1 MLIVTQVYKSLDIS
15 PDGAHSLLSCQS
27 HLHFILSMKMF
38 DKAAL
43 LIVLVT
49 AVTVGDLAAQQ
60 KKKIV
65 GSSTPL
71 APDEKPTSTWF
82 GAYVGPTFA
91 SQGGTF
97 TTACDCDFT
106 GGAGTGFVGGLMFE
120 DKTTSKI
127 IIGGQLGYDARGL
140 TGRFREIEGSQ
151 QTSPSGRTYLV
162 PIEFLNEASIDL
174 DVISASVY
182 AKYLFLGP
190 VYGRVGATAGYVV
203 SSSLVHTKALQTQTV
218 TFPNGELANVALP
231 GARDG
236 VVTVQDGPVPDL
248 NPFQMGLIGAIG
260 VEIPVRR
267 VERKFGPPAVTT
279 YLSPVIQY
287 HFPITNITAQGNSF
301 QLRQMQFFLELR
313 HNI

>member
-1 MLIVTQVYKSLDIS
+1 MFHRVTYVVV
-15 PDGAHSLLSCQS
+15 LL
-27 HLHFILSMKMF
+27 
-38 DKAAL
+38 AAL
-43 LIVLVT
+43 
-49 AVTVGDLAAQQ
+49 AVCDVAAQQ

-71 APDEKPTSTWF
+71 APDEKPTSSWF

-97 TTACDCDFT
+97 TTSCNCDFT

-127 IIGGQLGYDARGL
+127 ILGGQLGYDSRGL

-151 QTSPSGRTYLV
+151 QTSPSGRSYVV
-162 PIEFLNEASIDL
+162 PVEFLNEASLSL
-174 DVISASVY
+174 DVVSASVY

-190 VYGRVGATAGYVV
+190 VYGRVGVTAGYVV
-203 SSSLVHTKALQTQTV
+203 SSSLIHTKALQTKTV

-236 VVTVQDGPVPDL
+236 VVIVQEGAVPDL
-248 NPFQMGLIGAIG
+248 NPLQMGAIGALG
-260 VEIPVRR
+260 VEIPVRK

-301 QLRQMQFFLELR
+301 QLRQLQFFIELR